1 MGSSGQRGIADRH
14 AGREHL
20 DGDMTMQGQIGF
32 IALGDIGLPMT
43 INLGRAGLAPIVY
56 DLREEAMRNAAL
68 HGARPAE

>member
-1 MGSSGQRGIADRH
+1 
-14 AGREHL
+14 
-20 DGDMTMQGQIGF
+20 MQGQIGF